1 MNIQLSGALIFLL
14 LSLPAQAADRI
25 TAAHIQQ
32 LISAT
37 DTAAINRDAAG
48 IGAHLSDWFLKI
60 IEFEHKNQLARV
72 RLGKDKYLEL
82 ITAGWEDIGEYD
94 YQRDDIVIHIM
105 QGGLSGQSY
114 STVTETMV
122 RDGRKI
128 TSRIREYATYELENG
143 RPVILY
149 VTSHTLVGDTTP

>member
-1 MNIQLSGALIFLL
+1 
-14 LSLPAQAADRI
+14 
-25 TAAHIQQ
+25 
-32 LISAT
+32 
-37 DTAAINRDAAG
+37 
-48 IGAHLSDWFLKI
+48 
-60 IEFEHKNQLARV
+60 
-72 RLGKDKYLEL
+72 
-82 ITAGWEDIGEYD
+82 
-94 YQRDDIVIHIM
+94 DDIVIHIM